1 MNRRYDTKR
10 FILATGFLAFVLC
23 VFILLTA
30 CTNKAEAAIKTQYS
44 QDIEIIDTIDLS
56 SESSIKF
63 FIDKDTGVEYVI
75 VYYQT
80 SVRTAAVSITPM
92 YNADGLPKTM
102 K

>member
-30 CTNKAEAAIKTQYS
+30 CSNNVKAAVTTQYS
-44 QDIEIIDTIDLS
+44 QYIEIIATIALPDA
-56 SESSIKF
+56 
-63 FIDKDTGVEYVI
+63 V

-80 SVRTAAVSITPM
+80 TFQTAAVSITPM

>member
-1 MNRRYDTKR
+1 MNRKYDTRR

-30 CTNKAEAAIKTQYS
+30 CSNNVEAAVKTQYS
-44 QDIEIIDTIDLS
+44 QDIEIIDTIDLTDG
-56 SESSIKF
+56 SIEF
-63 FIDKDTGVEYVI
+63 FIDKDTGVEYAV

-80 SVRTAAVSITPM
+80 TFQTAAVSITPM
-92 YNADGLPKTM
+92 YNANGLPKTM